1 MKVNYVENIQIGH
14 FLIRKM
20 NNKLADIS
28 EVVAIMD
35 DNHFGGQT
43 AQFSVYNKN
52 NLFNIPLSHLSYLM
66 QRDVG
71 FEVYS
76 DIKDVME
83 LYPEEFI

>member
-1 MKVNYVENIQIGH
+1 MKVNCVENIQIGH

-28 EVVAIMD
+28 KVVDIMD

-43 AQFSVYNKN
+43 AQFSVHNKN
-52 NLFNIPLSHLSYLM
+52 NKFNLPLSQLNYLM
-66 QRDVG
+66 QSDAA